1 MIEEVVPSLYRLE
14 IPLPQNPLNALNSY
28 LIKGD
33 GRFLLIDTG
42 MNRNECLSAMT
53 SSLRRLGVDL
63 ERTDFFIT
71 HLHAD
76 HLGLAGTLAT
86 DASKVYFSDLEA
98 GAMNKSDKETERY
111 WGRLFEVFVMNG
123 FPEEELRESIA
134 RHPGLRYSGKTRM
147 NYSIIKENDKIEI
160 GDYSFCCIETP
171 GHSPCHLCLYEASK
185 KILVSGDHILFDITP
200 NIAFWQELDNSL
212 KHYLTNLDKVYELDV
227 SLVLPGHRSLM
238 NNHRKR
244 IEELKEHHRNR
255 LNEVISALQSGTKSA
270 FQVAPYITWD
280 IEYKSWKEFPLQ
292 QKWFAFSETLAH
304 LLFLEAEGKVRGQ
317 KEGSKTVFSLV

>member
-1 MIEEVVPSLYRLE
+1 MIEEVVPRLYRLE
-14 IPLPQNPLNALNSY
+14 IPLPQSPLKALNSY

-42 MNRNECLSAMT
+42 MNRDECLSAMT
-53 SSLRRLGVDL
+53 SSLKRLGVDL
-63 ERTDFFIT
+63 ERTDLFIT
-71 HLHAD
+71 HLHVD
-76 HLGLAGTLAT
+76 HLGLAGSLAT
-86 DASKVYFSDLEA
+86 DASKVYFSNLEA
-98 GAMNKSDKETERY
+98 RAMNRSDKDTERY
-111 WGRLFEVFVMNG
+111 WQRLFEIFMMNG
-123 FPEEELRESIA
+123 FPEEELRESIR
-134 RHPGLRYSGKTRM
+134 RHPGLRYGGKTRV

-160 GDYSFCCIETP
+160 GDYSFRCIETP